1 MPSSGGANP
10 LVGSFYPDV
19 AVAEDV
25 SEIIYQITPEDTP
38 VYNTC
43 GDGVA
48 QSPFHLWLTRSING
62 RSHNANPEG
71 FTYGFTAGNINYPNP
86 RRFNS
91 TQIFNALV
99 RVSESEVASRHYAID
114 DVFADEMSQ
123 AMTKVKLDAE
133 HTIIRG
139 TMVSGATDTTRQL
152 QGILEAL
159 ISGITT
165 YSAGA
170 GATLTEALFNTGIQG
185 LWERGGEPRDIYT
198 HGYMKRKV
206 SNIFNGG
213 GSLKQIAAENQRLV
227 ATVSTYISD
236 FFPVNIYLS
245 RDMPINGQTGQ
256 LTGYGILAL
265 DRTMVKK
272 MWLRPW
278 VAERAPKTADS
289 HDGVVKGEFTL
300 EYGTPL
306 AHAYWANYN

>member
-1 MPSSGGANP
+1 MPASGGGNP
-10 LVGSFYPDV
+10 LVGQFYPDV

-38 VYNTC
+38 VYNSC
-43 GDGVA
+43 GDGSA
-48 QSPFHLWLTRSING
+48 QSPFHLWLTRSILG
-62 RSHNANPEG
+62 RSHNAQHEG
-71 FTYGFTAGNINYPNP
+71 FTYTFTGQMNYADP
-86 RRFNS
+86 RRFNT

-114 DVFADEMSQ
+114 DAFADEMSQ

-133 HTIIRG
+133 HTILRG
-139 TMVSGATDTTRQL
+139 TLASGATGTARKL

-170 GATLTEALFNTGIQG
+170 GATLSESLFNDGIQG
-185 LWERGGEPRDIYT
+185 VWSNGGEPRDVYT

-206 SNIFNGG
+206 SNIFTGG
-213 GSLKQIAAENQRLV
+213 GALKQIAAENQRLV

-245 RDMPINGQTGQ
+245 RDMPKNLDSGQ
-256 LTGYGILAL
+256 LTGYGILAM

-278 VAERAPKTADS
+278 VAERAPKTADAY
-289 HDGVVKGEFTL
+289 DGVVKGEFTL